1 MQPCGWR
8 TVHGVV
14 LGVCWGLWPT
24 RPDGPSEKTQWPEE
38 LQRREEWIHMET
50 EVVAEKL
57 PEMTHRALAGKELG
71 NISTSVFLFMC
82 ASTSAYK
89 NPTLQNREH
98 FQLLKMTLWLIKTT
112 FPTDKLDWCPGCA
125 GLRCASVTVIQLS
138 VNRNLHLNNQTVNV
152 LTDNRWMKSG

>member
-8 TVHGVV
+8 TAHGAV
-14 LGVCWGLWPT
+14 LGVCWGLWPI

-38 LQRREEWIHMET
+38 LQGREEWIHKET

-57 PEMTHRALAGKELG
+57 PEMTHWALAGKELG

-82 ASTSAYK
+82 VSTSSYK

-98 FQLLKMTLWLIKTT
+98 FQLLKMDVMVDQNHISYRQ
-112 FPTDKLDWCPGCA
+112 A
-125 GLRCASVTVIQLS
+125 GLVSRVFRASLCFSYNDTAVSKQKLIF
-138 VNRNLHLNNQTVNV
+138 
-152 LTDNRWMKSG
+152 